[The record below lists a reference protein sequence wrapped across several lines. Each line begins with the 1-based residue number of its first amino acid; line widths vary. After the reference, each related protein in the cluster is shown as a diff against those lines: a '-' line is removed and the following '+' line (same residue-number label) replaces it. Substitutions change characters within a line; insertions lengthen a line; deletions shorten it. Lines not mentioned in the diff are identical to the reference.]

1 MRDLEAE
8 HAGLSAQ
15 QRSAPAYWGS
25 VRADLEGF
33 GRRVNRLQILEK
45 GRLLGLVNS
54 GEALGRMVVMINP
67 NFFNRNLPRTA
78 VQLLVMKHSKT
89 QDPVVDSFRKRLYE
103 TVNWQALFDLVQP

>member
-1 MRDLEAE
+1 
-8 HAGLSAQ
+8 
-15 QRSAPAYWGS
+15 
-25 VRADLEGF
+25 
-33 GRRVNRLQILEK
+33 
-45 GRLLGLVNS
+45 
-54 GEALGRMVVMINP
+54 MVVMINP